1 MKRWPLMLL
10 VILLLTSALVFLTGR
25 SALLLAP
32 ILWLLGNKVIHSV
45 SKERPFKASVRF
57 VIASFAAVGCSVV
70 VEATRALR
78 FFRMQEFG
86 AGGPISIIAPCCL
99 VIYWLEDSYALMALQ
114 GVAQTIVRAVVSLIC
129 RVLPQ
134 SDWVTRTRWHTFGL
148 TQRTARS
155 ASHGRLGA
163 FCFSESCFRSTRR
176 GSCYRRASVA
186 KVLVN
191 LQW

>member
-114 GVAQTIVRAVVSLIC
+114 GVAQTIVRAVVSLILSSFAAIGLGYAYA
-129 RVLPQ
+129 VAYFWAHPTYSPVSVTWTAWGFLFLGIVLPFYSTWKLLPQ
-134 SDWVTRTRWHTFGL
+134 S
-148 TQRTARS
+148 
-155 ASHGRLGA
+155 
-163 FCFSESCFRSTRR
+163 ER
-176 GSCYRRASVA
+176 G
-186 KVLVN
+186 
-191 LQW
+191 